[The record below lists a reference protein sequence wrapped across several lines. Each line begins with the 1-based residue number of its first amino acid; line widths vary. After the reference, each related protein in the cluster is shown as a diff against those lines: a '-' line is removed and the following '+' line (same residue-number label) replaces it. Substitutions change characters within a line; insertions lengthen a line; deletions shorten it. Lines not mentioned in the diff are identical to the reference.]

1 MIGMKGYLNA
11 YIDRRMKYAIEE
23 WDLSTKNDVLDF
35 SGRLEALEQ
44 EIPRLKAFEK
54 TAGDKLTQLET
65 RANKLKG
72 RT

>member
-23 WDLSTKNDVLDF
+23 WELSTKNDVLDF

-44 EIPRLKAFEK
+44 EIPRLKVFEK
-54 TAGDKLTQLET
+54 TAGDKLTQLEN

>member
-23 WDLSTKNDVLDF
+23 WELSTKNDVLDF

-44 EIPRLKAFEK
+44 EIPRLKVFEK
-54 TAGDKLTQLET
+54 SAADKLTQLET

>member
-11 YIDRRMKYAIEE
+11 YIDRRMKYVIEE
-23 WDLSTKNDVLDF
+23 WELSTRNDIADF

-54 TAGDKLTQLET
+54 SAGDKLTQLEN
-65 RANKLKG
+65 RAKVLKG

>member
-11 YIDRRMKYAIEE
+11 YIDRRMKYVIEE
-23 WDLSTKNDVLDF
+23 WELSTKNDVLDF

-44 EIPRLKAFEK
+44 EIPRLKVFEK
-54 TAGDKLTQLET
+54 SAADKLTQLET

>member
-23 WDLSTKNDVLDF
+23 WELSTRNDVLDF

-44 EIPRLKAFEK
+44 EIPRLKVFEK
-54 TAGDKLTQLET
+54 SAADKLTQLET

>member
-11 YIDRRMKYAIEE
+11 YIDRRMKYVIEE
-23 WDLSTKNDVLDF
+23 WELSTRNDIADF

-44 EIPRLKAFEK
+44 EIPRLKVFEK
-54 TAGDKLTQLET
+54 TAGDKLTQLEN
-65 RANKLKG
+65 RAKVLKG

>member
-11 YIDRRMKYAIEE
+11 YIDRRMKYVIEE
-23 WDLSTKNDVLDF
+23 WELSTRNDVLDF

-44 EIPRLKAFEK
+44 EIPRLKVFEK
-54 TAGDKLTQLET
+54 SAADKLTQLET

>member
-11 YIDRRMKYAIEE
+11 YIDRRMKYVIEE
-23 WDLSTKNDVLDF
+23 WELSTRNDVLDF

-44 EIPRLKAFEK
+44 EIPRLKVFEK
-54 TAGDKLTQLET
+54 TAGDKLTQLEN

>member
-23 WDLSTKNDVLDF
+23 WELSTRHDISDF
-35 SGRLEALEQ
+35 SSRLDALER
-44 EIPRLKAFEK
+44 EIPRLKVFEK
-54 TAGDKLTQLET
+54 DAGDKLTQLEN